1 MQCSRALRLIAFGLL
16 SGAFLM
22 VSGCDSTGPNGESD
36 DSDDHNGSQNQPPT
50 ANVDV
55 SSSMTDVGT
64 QITLDGSGSSDP
76 DGDDLTF
83 NWTLSAPSGSN
94 ASLADPSAEQTT
106 FTPDVEG
113 DYIAELEVSDGDAS
127 DTDDATVQAQ
137 DGTTEL
143 NSDITSD
150 RTLSADTS
158 YLVTN
163 TVAVDNEATLTIEAG
178 TQIMFENDVAL
189 WINSGSALDANGA
202 SGNPITMTATDG
214 NEQQGWW
221 RGVAIYSNNANNA
234 MEYVEIR
241 HAGSNDMSGIS
252 EAASIALE
260 SEALLNLTNST
271 IGDGGGYGVYLDASD
286 ASLESFASNT
296 FSNNTD
302 APMWIPFTNI
312 GMVDA
317 ATNFADGTYVRVYGA
332 SLSNDLTISALNGD
346 TPYRFS
352 SRPETGSASVTVE
365 PGVEMTF
372 ENDVSFWVNSGSALV
387 ADGTSS
393 DPITMTATPGNEQQG
408 WWRGIAFYSNNANN
422 TLDYVEIRH
431 AGKTDMS
438 GISEPTNVALE
449 SESFLNL
456 TNSTITDSGGNGVYC
471 DASDASLSASG
482 NTFSNNAGL
491 DVGNCQ

>member
-1 MQCSRALRLIAFGLL
+1 
-16 SGAFLM
+16 
-22 VSGCDSTGPNGESD
+22 
-36 DSDDHNGSQNQPPT
+36 
-50 ANVDV
+50 
-55 SSSMTDVGT
+55 MT
-64 QITLDGSGSSDP
+64 
-76 DGDDLTF
+76 
-83 NWTLSAPSGSN
+83 
-94 ASLADPSAEQTT
+94 
-106 FTPDVEG
+106 
-113 DYIAELEVSDGDAS
+113 
-127 DTDDATVQAQ
+127 
-137 DGTTEL
+137 
-143 NSDITSD
+143 
-150 RTLSADTS
+150 
-158 YLVTN
+158 
-163 TVAVDNEATLTIEAG
+163 
-178 TQIMFENDVAL
+178 FENDVSF
-189 WINSGSALDANGA
+189 WVNSGSALVADGT
-202 SGNPITMTATDG
+202 SSDPITMTATPG

-221 RGVAIYSNNANNA
+221 RGIAFYSNNVNNTLNH
-234 MEYVEIR
+234 VEIR
-241 HAGSNDMSGIS
+241 HAASTDMSGIS
-252 EAASIALE
+252 EAANVALE
-260 SEALLNLTNST
+260 SGASLNLTNTT
-271 IGDGGGYGVYLDASD
+271 ITDGGGYGVYLDGSD
-286 ASLESFASNT
+286 ATLESFSANSFT
-296 FSNNTD
+296 NNTD

-312 GMVDA
+312 GTIDA
-317 ATNFADGTYVRVYGA
+317 GSSFADGTYVRVYGA
-332 SLSNDLTISALNGD
+332 SLSNDLTISALSGD

-491 DVGNCQ
+491 NVGNCQ